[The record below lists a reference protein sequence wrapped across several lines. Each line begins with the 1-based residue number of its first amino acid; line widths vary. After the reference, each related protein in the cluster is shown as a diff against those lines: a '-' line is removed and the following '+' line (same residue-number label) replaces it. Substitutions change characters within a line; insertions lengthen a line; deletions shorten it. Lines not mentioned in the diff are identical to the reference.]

1 MMTMTILLLT
11 VSFTAAWNPMGDITH
26 PARMRNVEQEAG
38 HAISDMPNSRRNIG
52 REIAQMGKELDGIRL
67 EGQAATGAA
76 AVEQWLIVS
85 RNAARSTGVS
95 PMPPAIRQALGNFYD
110 QQIYEMVAFKIA
122 DSGALNLVNLAFR
135 FGDADAVTLI
145 DTVIFKNEAA
155 ASNPGLWVHEL
166 KHVQQFR
173 DWGRRTFSIRYLSS
187 WDSVE
192 NEAYAATD
200 RFNTNQQNTAPQ
212 IP

>member
-11 VSFTAAWNPMGDITH
+11 VSLAAAPNHMGEITH
-26 PARMRNVEQEAG
+26 PERMRNVEREAG
-38 HAISDMPNSRRNIG
+38 LAIRDTPNSRRNIG
-52 REIAQMGKELDGIRL
+52 REIAQTGKELDGIRL
-67 EGQAATGAA
+67 EDQAATGAA
-76 AVEQWLIVS
+76 AVEKWFILS
-85 RNAARSTGVS
+85 RNAARSSGVS

-122 DSGALNLVNLAFR
+122 DSGALNLVNLAFL

-155 ASNPGLWVHEL
+155 ARDPGLWVHEL

-173 DWGRRTFSIRYLSS
+173 DWGTRTFSIRYLSS

-200 RFNTNQQNTAPQ
+200 RFNSNRKTAP
-212 IP
+212 